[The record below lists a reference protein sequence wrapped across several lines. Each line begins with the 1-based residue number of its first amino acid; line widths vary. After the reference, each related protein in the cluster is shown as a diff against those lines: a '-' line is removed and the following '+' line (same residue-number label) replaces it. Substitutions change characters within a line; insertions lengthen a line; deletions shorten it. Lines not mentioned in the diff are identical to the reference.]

1 MKAFYHDHFVFPL
14 PEGHRFPMN
23 KYSLL
28 RAKVLSERLVEAAH
42 LLVPDAAS
50 DEQILRVHSAEYF
63 YRVIAGTLSQ
73 RETRRIGFP
82 WSAQLV
88 ERSRRSV
95 GGTIA
100 ACRRALL
107 EGAAVN
113 LAGGTHHAYPNHGEG
128 FCIFNDGAI
137 AARAMQ
143 VEEGVGQVII
153 IDCDVHQ
160 GNGTAVIFR
169 DDPSVFTFSIHG
181 AKNFPF
187 HKETSDLDIALED
200 GTRDEVYLDALQTG
214 LKRALELAK
223 ADLAIYVSGADPFA
237 RDRLGRLALSKE
249 GLAERDRIVFE
260 HCWKAG
266 IPQATVMA
274 GGYARNVYDT
284 VEIHFQ
290 TVRTAALFANRAKER
305 IRMS

>member
-100 ACRRALL
+100 ACRRALF

-143 VEEGVGQVII
+143 AEEGVGRVII

-160 GNGTAVIFR
+160 GNGTAVIFK

-187 HKETSDLDIALED
+187 HKEISDLDIALED

-237 RDRLGRLALSKE
+237 RDRLGRLALSME

-260 HCWKAG
+260 DCWKAG